1 MKSITLILA
10 LLVVSHS
17 IIHGQNHYVEFLD
30 EQKTTSRGS
39 SYIGMDENGYVY
51 SSSFRSFYAVFTNVI
66 HSYIKVYDSKLGNI
80 VVEKRIDMIRD
91 ISKMGYTI
99 VQFMIHDQKPVLLLK
114 KRAQEGDQDYYFID
128 LNERLKIISEPYK
141 VAYNSECKS
150 FFKTS
155 SVDLYFAEDEET
167 RLRLTI
173 SDRSCKADEVVS
185 LYGILR
191 DGNNELIHE
200 FPLILELAQLN
211 QLNTTIYDEN
221 KYYLKVLS
229 LERTKE
235 KGKLFKQTERNH
247 ILIAL
252 NSEGQV
258 KEIDLDILGPG
269 VEIGAFRL
277 LKSNGQLLFSGQVI
291 DRESKK
297 FLGVFTGKVNPET
310 DEISDINTQYFEND
324 FVERFWTDKQSKK
337 ASKRRAKGKD
347 DGEGFTGSY
356 KLIDY
361 IATDDGGVVN
371 FYQRYWVKVVTTTR
385 TDANGLT
392 YTTTDYYYNYKDLIP
407 VKTNKDGAIEWVELI
422 PVSQVTVNYDPGT
435 SFLATQKG
443 EDVYVFY
450 NSSNEQDE
458 MLEMG
463 TRSEKRK
470 RLKDKVQR
478 NATIAKIDNNGAITY
493 ETVIDMGEERKVYF
507 DPGSMGVDETNNRII
522 MINNTRRKK
531 SRLVVVSY

>member
-1 MKSITLILA
+1 
-10 LLVVSHS
+10 
-17 IIHGQNHYVEFLD
+17 
-30 EQKTTSRGS
+30 
-39 SYIGMDENGYVY
+39 
-51 SSSFRSFYAVFTNVI
+51 
-66 HSYIKVYDSKLGNI
+66 LGNI
-80 VVEKRIDMIRD
+80 VVEKRIDMNRD

-99 VQFMIHDQKPVLLLK
+99 VQFMIHDQKPVFLLK

-128 LNERLKIISEPYK
+128 LNERFEIISDPYK

-173 SDRSCKADEVVS
+173 SDRSCKTDEVVS

-277 LKSNGQLLFSGQVI
+277 LKSNGQLLFSGQVM
-291 DRESKK
+291 DQESKK

-337 ASKRRAKGKD
+337 ASKRRAKGND

-371 FYQRYWVKVVTTTR
+371 FYQRYWVKVITTTR

-422 PVSQVTVNYDPGT
+422 PVSQVTVNYDPKT

-458 MLEMG
+458 MLETG

-470 RLKDKVQR
+470 RLKDRVQR
-478 NATIAKIDNNGAITY
+478 NATVAKIDNNGAITY